1 MNLVEYIDKQ
11 QLLKYLEENWPENW
25 TNSDIEVQE
34 QRDWDIFYHT
44 VEDFPSV
51 DPGEVEED
59 DTTYAE
65 TCVDSNFDP
74 YQFYDLVVEGTTQCC
89 ICEHPFPVKYNT
101 IEFNKDGDDTG
112 EWISE
117 DRIFE
122 LENQMVRDLKKKVI
136 SWNFCPGCGRKIK
149 GYC

>member
-25 TNSDIEVQE
+25 TSSDTENQE
-34 QRDWDIFYHT
+34 QWDWDMFYHT

-59 DTTYAE
+59 VTTYAE
-65 TCVDSNFDP
+65 TCVDSYFDP

-89 ICEHPFPVKYNT
+89 ICEHPFPVQYNT
-101 IEFNKDGDDTG
+101 IEFNKNGDDTG

>member
-25 TNSDIEVQE
+25 TSSDTESQE
-34 QRDWDIFYHT
+34 QRDWDMFYHT

-65 TCVDSNFDP
+65 TCVDSYVDP

-89 ICEHPFPVKYNT
+89 ICEHPFPVQYNT

-122 LENQMVRDLKKKVI
+122 LVNQMVRDLKKKVI

-149 GYC
+149 GDC